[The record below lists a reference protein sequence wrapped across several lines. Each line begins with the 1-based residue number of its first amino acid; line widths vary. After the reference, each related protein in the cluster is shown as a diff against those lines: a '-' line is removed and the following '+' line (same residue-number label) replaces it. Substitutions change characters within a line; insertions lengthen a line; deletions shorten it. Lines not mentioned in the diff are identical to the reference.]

1 MQKISILGWKANN
14 LRCPNMD
21 ISFNTSKKINFIQ
34 MPNGTGKTTLIKL
47 IKNTLLNSWEDID
60 KFSDSNSSEN
70 CGEFQLDLSVKEN
83 TQTQKITFRV
93 VLDFEAST
101 AQYFTTTA
109 ETAEVPR
116 FSPGKLQTYLTKG
129 HINTFAFSGD
139 NLKNYFPNDLGDQGA
154 RVGDV
159 IESFTGIKKLKKLDS
174 EINETFRN
182 MNFGHLSD
190 NSERFKRKINEIET
204 ALESKNEDLAKLK
217 KVISDEEPVHERYK
231 TSVGNWEK
239 DNKDFKKKKEKLE
252 GDIEEIKNEIMTYES
267 KASEGI
273 KNLYSI
279 SENIHKVSNKF
290 LKELQKAK
298 LPGAEK
304 EFFVDLS
311 ELDKCVCGRPIGEEE
326 KQNILDNSSNF
337 LGSDDAGIING
348 IKTVNRIRI
357 QDSDV
362 NEYHSNLENLKTTL
376 EDFKDLNEQLAQHE
390 EDNKNMAPANIKK
403 LIEKK
408 EASKEKIDE
417 AKKAM
422 KRLIEGDTKESL
434 AVVKKLQTKDIKTI
448 AGLNAALVYYED
460 KLSKK
465 LGIEQKLD
473 CKESFLDCLERARTK
488 SLSIINEEIKKD
500 VNEKISSSHQDETFQ
515 IEKIN
520 SYLNISGGGGSGGQ
534 EVTAVTCFA
543 LSILQRSGVDFPLVI
558 DHPVTPIQAESRP
571 AISKMLNEICDQT
584 ICFVINTEKPGFS
597 NEINDSNSILNA
609 IKDDADLF
617 TIYRT
622 DRSNWQPSEEP
633 STTEFTSN
641 NCIITKDAEFYNNF
655 TLEDQSQ

>member
-60 KFSDSNSSEN
+60 KFSDKDSSEN
-70 CGEFQLDLSVKEN
+70 SGEFQLDLSVKEN

-93 VLDFEAST
+93 VLDFDANSV
-101 AQYFTTTA
+101 QYFTTTA
-109 ETAEVPR
+109 ETAEVQR

-139 NLKNYFPNDLGDQGA
+139 NLKNYFPNDLGEQGA

-159 IESFTGIKKLKKLDS
+159 IESFTGIKKLKKLDL
-174 EINETFRN
+174 EINEAFRT

-190 NSERFKRKINEIET
+190 RSETFKRKINEIER
-204 ALESKNEDLAKLK
+204 ALDLKNKDLAKLK
-217 KVISDEEPVHERYK
+217 KKIKEEEPIYERLK
-231 TSVGNWEK
+231 TAVGNWEK
-239 DNKDFKKKKEKLE
+239 DNADFKKKKEMLE
-252 GDIEEIKNEIMTYES
+252 GDIEEKKNEIMTYES
-267 KASEGI
+267 KASDGI

-326 KQNILDNSSNF
+326 KQNILVNSSNF

-348 IKTVNRIRI
+348 IKTVNKIRI

-362 NEYHSNLENLKTTL
+362 NEYHSNLENLKTAL
-376 EDFKDLNEQLAQHE
+376 EDLTDLTEQLAQHE
-390 EDNKNMAPANIKK
+390 EDNKKMAPANIKK

-408 EASKEKIDE
+408 EASKDAIDN
-417 AKKAM
+417 AKMDKR
-422 KRLIEGDTKESL
+422 RLIDGDTRESL
-434 AVVKKLQTKDIKTI
+434 AVIKNLQTKDIKTI
-448 AGLNAALVYYED
+448 SGLNLALAHYED

-465 LGIEQKLD
+465 LGIEKKQE
-473 CKESFLDCLERARTK
+473 CKESFLDCLERARTNA
-488 SLSIINEEIKKD
+488 LDIINEEIKKD
-500 VNEKISSSHQDETFQ
+500 VNEKISSSHQDKTFQ
-515 IEKIN
+515 IENIN
-520 SYLNISGGGGSGGQ
+520 SYLNIAGGGGSGGQ

-543 LSILQRSGVDFPLVI
+543 LSMLQRSGVDFPLVI
-558 DHPVTPIQAESRP
+558 DHPVTPIQNESRP
-571 AISKMLNEICDQT
+571 AISKMLNEICHQT
-584 ICFVINTEKPGFS
+584 ICFIINTEKPGFS

-609 IKDDADLF
+609 IKDNADLF

-622 DRSNWQPSEEP
+622 DRTNWLPSEEP
-633 STTEFTSN
+633 NTTEYKSN
-641 NCIITKDAEFYNNF
+641 NCIITKDVKFFNNF
-655 TLEDQSQ
+655 TLEDQGL